1 MSTIGNRLL
10 HCRPASAILRQAAG
24 RQLFRYHSPAVG
36 SAGEYL
42 RKEMTKLLVDATPD
56 EMAFGGLDSAVAGEP
71 AVRGIFP
78 LNPAES
84 KRLIAKG
91 VAAMPAVRRARE
103 SGRLIIGWGTTNA
116 YVAEELL
123 GFRVPKF
130 GYCSGVITKGKLANI
145 PDKQKVRPYCLRNG
159 QIIDIHFREMMAE
172 MGADDVIIKGA
183 NAVDREGHAGIL
195 LAAGDSGTIGA
206 AMQVVCGRGV
216 QLVVPVGL
224 EKMVPSVIAASRRCG
239 IQRFKYAIGSP
250 CGFIPLVNATVVTEL
265 QALQLL
271 TGVKATHVASGG
283 VGGDEGAVTIV
294 IEGTD
299 ERVAAAMELIERIK
313 GEEAVRQESE
323 IESQPMQWV
332 GR

>member
-1 MSTIGNRLL
+1 M
-10 HCRPASAILRQAAG
+10 
-24 RQLFRYHSPAVG
+24 
-36 SAGEYL
+36 
-42 RKEMTKLLVDATPD
+42 LVDARPG
-56 EMAFGGLDSAVAGEP
+56 ELGIEGLDRAVAGEP
-71 AVRGIFP
+71 VVRGIFP

-84 KRLIAKG
+84 KRLIGKG

-130 GYCSGVITKGKLANI
+130 NYCSGVITKGRLANI

-159 QIIDIHFREMMAE
+159 QIVDIQFREMMRE

-195 LAAGDSGTIGA
+195 LAAGDAGTIGA

-224 EKMVPSVIAASRRCG
+224 EKMIPSVIAASRRCG

-250 CGFIPLVNATVVTEL
+250 CGFIPLVNATVITEL
-265 QALQLL
+265 QALQIL
-271 TGVKATHVASGG
+271 TGVRALHVASGG
-283 VGGDEGAVTIV
+283 VAGDEGAVTLV
-294 IEGTD
+294 IEGSD
-299 ERVAAAMELIERIK
+299 ERVAAAMELVKRIK
-313 GEEAVRQESE
+313 GEESVLQESE
-323 IESQPMQWV
+323 IESQPMQWTD
-332 GR
+332 R